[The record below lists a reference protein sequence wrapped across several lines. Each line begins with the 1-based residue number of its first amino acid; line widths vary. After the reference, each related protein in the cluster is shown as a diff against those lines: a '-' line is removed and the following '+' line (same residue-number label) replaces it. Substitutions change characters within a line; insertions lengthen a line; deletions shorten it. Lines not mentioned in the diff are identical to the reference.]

1 MTNEPAPG
9 QQNTASGR
17 CRHPRREART
27 RCTRSTGHR
36 PRGGTFSPRRPDR
49 QLLVV

>member
-1 MTNEPAPG
+1 MTYDPTPG

-17 CRHPRREART
+17 YRRPRREART

-36 PRGGTFSPRRPDR
+36 SRGGTFSPRRPDR